1 MEKIINQI
9 TNLQFNSFIVVVILF
24 FIAMFI
30 CFNGYTV
37 YRFVLALLGFWVGF
51 SNVHKL
57 IEFFNLKASDKQM
70 LFLQILFGVAFML
83 LCWFIR
89 KVGIFIVVF
98 DFIYVYLSSVIVEF
112 IAKRF
117 QISDRIYPYF
127 SILSALAIALT
138 VALISIKFEYS
149 IVVIVMA
156 WIGGFAAVNYLN
168 QILTTGP
175 INLNFVSKIPFWGWY
190 FLQAF
195 LSLLGMLKQGVGED

>member
-1 MEKIINQI
+1 MKIKA
-9 TNLQFNSFIVVVILF
+9 VK
-24 FIAMFI
+24 
-30 CFNGYTV
+30 NGKCVDTSMG
-37 YRFVLALLGFWVGF
+37 LTPLEG
-51 SNVHKL
+51 L
-57 IEFFNLKASDKQM
+57 IMGTRCGDIDPA
-70 LFLQILFGVAFML
+70 
-83 LCWFIR
+83 
-89 KVGIFIVVF
+89 
-98 DFIYVYLSSVIVEF
+98 IVEF

-175 INLNFVSKIPFWGWY
+175 INLNFISKIPFWGWY